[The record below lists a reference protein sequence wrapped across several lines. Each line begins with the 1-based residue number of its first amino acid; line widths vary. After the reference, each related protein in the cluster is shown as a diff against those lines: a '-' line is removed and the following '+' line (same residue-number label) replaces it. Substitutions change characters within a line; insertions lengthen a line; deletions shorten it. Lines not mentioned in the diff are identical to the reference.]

1 MAIHIVSGRVD
12 RIEVRV
18 PARTD
23 SVGFAR
29 MIVTAIGLRGP
40 STRVGGRFAT
50 RSRRSMRAPAGV
62 CGGRRHPAAGRHRQ
76 FRVGRRRIVDG
87 VSNCARLGTH

>member
-23 SVGFAR
+23 SVGFAP
-29 MIVTAIGLRGP
+29 MIVTAI
-40 STRVGGRFAT
+40 
-50 RSRRSMRAPAGV
+50 
-62 CGGRRHPAAGRHRQ
+62 AA
-76 FRVGRRRIVDG
+76 FED
-87 VSNCARLGTH
+87 LDDEEEEEDDEKD